1 MVRSIVVLFV
11 AFFPISSQA
20 TDEDKWE
27 CSSESESSQD
37 TLFAQ
42 MGFLSIAVLL
52 KSIFYKNDL
61 EKSFRSKIPQFLP
74 YFFVNK

>member
-42 MGFLSIAVLL
+42 MALCPAQSSEAAF
-52 KSIFYKNDL
+52 
-61 EKSFRSKIPQFLP
+61 
-74 YFFVNK
+74 